1 MLISEVIQKML
12 EVRDRRAELAAE
24 EKTLVEEWERLE
36 ALLIQDLDG
45 QGMTRASSA
54 LGTAVISELTVPLV
68 EDWDAALAYMRDNDM
83 LYLLQRRIATGAF
96 REIVEGGGGVP
107 GVKPVPKR
115 SISLRST

>member
-1 MLISEVIQKML
+1 MLVSEIIARML
-12 EVRDRRAELAAE
+12 TVREERQQIAARDKE
-24 EKTLVEEWERLE
+24 LVEEWENLE
-36 ALLIQDLDG
+36 GQLIQDLDG